1 MNINLENT
9 LDKVKKWAKEIGEL
23 QSKKA
28 KESNFSIDKKTSNVD
43 LVTEIDKLSEKK
55 IIKKIKANFPEHSI
69 LAEEGGSVSNESPY
83 TWIIDPLDGTNNY
96 ANGYPL
102 YCVSIALEYKNEIIL
117 GVVFVP
123 ELDQLFWATKGKGSF
138 LNGKRLKVSK
148 KDDLDQSLVATGFP
162 YDKLT
167 SKYNNMAHFQKMV
180 MEARGIRRSGSAAFD
195 LSSVAVGSIDGFWEF
210 KLKPWDVA
218 AAKIFIKEAG
228 GKVIEETWDGAY
240 LIVAGNPKICD
251 EIYKIL
257 KNVEN

>member
-1 MNINLENT
+1 MDINLDKT
-9 LDKVKKWAKEIGEL
+9 LDEVKKLAQAIGSFQAEE
-23 QSKKA
+23 SKKN
-28 KESNFSIDKKTSNVD
+28 NFSISKKTSDID
-43 LVTEIDKLSEKK
+43 LVTEIDKLSETK
-55 IIKKIKANFPEHSI
+55 IIDKIKNKFPEHSI
-69 LAEEGGSVSNESPY
+69 LAEEGGSVNKDSLY

-123 ELDQLFWATKGKGSF
+123 ELNQLFWAAKDQGAY
-138 LNGKRLKVSK
+138 LNGKKLKVSQESA
-148 KDDLDQSLVATGFP
+148 LNQSLLATGFP

-167 SKYNNMAHFQKMV
+167 SKYNNIDHFQKIIMKV
-180 MEARGIRRSGSAAFD
+180 RGVRRSGSAAFD
-195 LSSVAVGSIDGFWEF
+195 LSNVANGSLDGFWEF

-228 GKVIEETWDGAY
+228 GTVIEETWGDAS

-251 EIYKIL
+251 KIYDLLKEI
-257 KNVEN
+257 

>member
-1 MNINLENT
+1 LDVNLEET
-9 LDKVKKWAKEIGEL
+9 LIKVKNWAKEIGNFQYEK
-23 QSKKA
+23 S
-28 KESNFSIDKKTSNVD
+28 KESNFAIDKKTSNVD

-55 IIKKIKANFPEHSI
+55 IIKKIKNNFSSHSI
-69 LAEEGGSVSNESPY
+69 LAEEGGSVSKESPY

-96 ANGYPL
+96 ANGYPI

-117 GVVFVP
+117 GSVFVP
-123 ELDQLFWATKGKGSF
+123 ELNQLFWATKGSGSY

-148 KDDLDQSLVATGFP
+148 KDALDQSLLATGFP

-180 MEARGIRRSGSAAFD
+180 MKARGIRRSGSAAFD

-228 GKVIEETWDGAY
+228 GKVIEETWDGVS
-240 LIVAGNPKICD
+240 LIVTGNSKICD
-251 EIYKIL
+251 EIYKTL
-257 KNVEN
+257 KNVEI